1 MSPLPPLAR
10 LCRSLRPAVLALFG
24 LAVLMSPVSSA
35 PDREPLFEALKN
47 APNELEAEKIENE
60 IWKSWLESAPTPEI
74 QAKLEQAMERR
85 NVYDFQGARD
95 LLDEVIAEAPDYSE
109 GWNQRAY
116 VLFLQGNYEA
126 SLEDI
131 ERALEL
137 EPRHFG
143 ALSGKAMIFM
153 TLGRVKL
160 GQKALREAVEIHP
173 YLKERNMLI
182 QPSGVD
188 L

>member
-1 MSPLPPLAR
+1 MRMRQLHV
-10 LCRSLRPAVLALFG
+10 PALAL
-24 LAVLMSPVSSA
+24 LALLALALPA
-35 PDREPLFEALKN
+35 PAMPERDALFEALKN
-47 APNELEAEKIENE
+47 APSELEAEKIENE
-60 IWKSWLESAPTPEI
+60 IWKSWLEAAPTPEI
-74 QAKLEQAMERR
+74 QAKLEEGMHRR
-85 NVYDFQGARD
+85 NVYDFQGAKD
-95 LLDEVIAEAPDYSE
+95 LLDEVIAEAPDYPE
-109 GWNQRAY
+109 GWNQRAF
-116 VLFLQGNYEA
+116 VLFLQGNYED

-160 GQKALREAVEIHP
+160 SQKALREAVRIHP

-182 QPSGVD
+182 QPGGVD

>member
-1 MSPLPPLAR
+1 MSRRPTLAR
-10 LCRSLRPAVLALFG
+10 LCRTLCLTAVAVLGLFALA
-24 LAVLMSPVSSA
+24 LPSHAAS
-35 PDREPLFEALKN
+35 DRDSLFDALKN
-47 APNELEAEKIENE
+47 APSEQAAETIENE
-60 IWKSWLESAPTPEI
+60 IWKSWLEAAPSPEL
-74 QAKLEQAMERR
+74 QAQVEAAMQRR

-95 LLDEVIAEAPDYSE
+95 LLDEVIEMAPNYPE
-109 GWNQRAY
+109 GWNQRAF

-131 ERALEL
+131 ERTLEL

-143 ALSGKAMIFM
+143 ALSGRAMIFM

-160 GQKALREAVEIHP
+160 GQQALREAVEIHP
-173 YLKERNMLI
+173 FLKERNMLI
-182 QPSGVD
+182 QPGGVD

>member
-1 MSPLPPLAR
+1 MQGATEIIR
-10 LCRSLRPAVLALFG
+10 LVTLLRVLAMML
-24 LAVLMSPVSSA
+24 LSAALMTPAASA
-35 PDREPLFEALKN
+35 ASRKEALFEALKN
-47 APNELEAEKIENE
+47 APSEIEAEKIENE
-60 IWKSWLESAPTPEI
+60 IWKSWFEAAPNPEI
-74 QAKLEQAMERR
+74 QARLEEAMSRR
-85 NVYDFQGARD
+85 HAYDLAGARA
-95 LLDEVIAEAPDYSE
+95 LLDKIITEAPDYAE
-109 GWNQRAY
+109 GWNQRAF

-131 ERALEL
+131 ARALAL

-160 GQKALREAVEIHP
+160 GQQALREAVEIHP
-173 YLKERNMLI
+173 YLKERTLLV
-182 QPSGVD
+182 QPGGVD